1 MVAASAAVIALAY
14 HWKVALDIFAGPTSI
29 EAQLFVVLAIL
40 TMAEKLAAL
49 TFDVSVERDWVVVLT
64 GLRRHADLAET
75 NSMLRRIDQVRK
87 LMKGRWRL
95 LLLQHTSADFHC
107 HSLLL
112 SMCMLLHFY
121 LQDLR

>member
-75 NSMLRRIDQVRK
+75 NSMLRRIDQVCK
-87 LMKGRWRL
+87 LTKGRWRL
-95 LLLQHTSADFHC
+95 F
-107 HSLLL
+107 
-112 SMCMLLHFY
+112 
-121 LQDLR
+121 